1 MTSGYVGWLD
11 KIQVTQ
17 IKKKKTFSIDI
28 SQIL

>member
-1 MTSGYVGWLD
+1 MAAGYVWWLD

-17 IKKKKTFSIDI
+17 IKKKNFGIDI